1 MIARLWGT
9 VLESGPESVIIRA
22 GSVGYRV
29 LLSPY
34 SLALLS
40 ASQGPVSLRTFLL
53 WSEHQESPLL
63 VGFVDAAEEELFHEI
78 RRIGGL
84 GATKAIRMIS
94 LAPQEIWQFIAA
106 GDVARLKK
114 LKGVGETTARKL
126 VSELRDRLPATL
138 LLFVPPRAMT
148 SPAGDPAGEAFRKP
162 AGIADSV
169 LDTLTRQFGH
179 SPAEAEKMIRR
190 ALSRNPAVKS
200 VEELFDEVYR
210 HGVD

>member
-1 MIARLWGT
+1 MIARLWGS
-9 VLESGPESVIIRA
+9 VEESGTESVIIRA

-29 LLSPY
+29 LLSPH
-34 SLALLS
+34 SLAYLS
-40 ASQGPVSLRTFLL
+40 GSSGPVSLRTVLL

-63 VGFVDAAEEELFHEI
+63 VGFIDAAEEELFHEI

-94 LAPQEIWQFIAA
+94 VSPQEIWQSIAA
-106 GDVARLKK
+106 GDVSRLKK

-126 VSELRDRLPATL
+126 VSELRDRLPPSLLASSMDTL
-138 LLFVPPRAMT
+138 AQPSAIPPGA
-148 SPAGDPAGEAFRKP
+148 SIPNPAGP
-162 AGIADSV
+162 ADSV
-169 LDTLTRQFGH
+169 FEILTRQFGH
-179 SPAEAEKMIRR
+179 SSAEAEKMIRR
-190 ALSRNPAVKS
+190 ALARNPAVKS

>member
-1 MIARLWGT
+1 MIARLWGA
-9 VLESGPESVIIRA
+9 VEESGPDSIILRA

-34 SLALLS
+34 SLAVLS
-40 ASQGPVSLRTFLL
+40 GSTGPVSLRTFLL

-63 VGFVDAAEEELFHEI
+63 VGFLDAEEEELFHEL

-84 GATKAIRMIS
+84 GATKAIRMMS
-94 LAPQEIWQFIAA
+94 LAPREIWQSIAA
-106 GDVARLKK
+106 GDISRLKK

-126 VSELRDRLPATL
+126 VSELRERLPDHVSSASSGPVPFSESRSATE
-138 LLFVPPRAMT
+138 PAPRG
-148 SPAGDPAGEAFRKP
+148 SS
-162 AGIADSV
+162 IVDSV
-169 LDTLTRQFGH
+169 MEILSRQFGH
-179 SPAEAEKMIRR
+179 SPGEAEKLIRR
-190 ALSRNPAVKS
+190 ALSRNPSVKT

>member
-40 ASQGPVSLRTFLL
+40 ASEGPVSLRTFLL

-138 LLFVPPRAMT
+138 LPSPPEAMA
-148 SPAGDPAGEAFRKP
+148 SPAGAPAGEAFRKP

-169 LDTLTRQFGH
+169 LDILTRQFGH